1 MKELKCPK
9 CGNAFT
15 VDEADYAFIL
25 QQVKTSEFNAEVEKR
40 LKELQAG

>member
-25 QQVKTSEFNAEVEKR
+25 QQTVARYGGVAIWWR
-40 LKELQAG
+40 R

>member
-40 LKELQAG
+40 LT